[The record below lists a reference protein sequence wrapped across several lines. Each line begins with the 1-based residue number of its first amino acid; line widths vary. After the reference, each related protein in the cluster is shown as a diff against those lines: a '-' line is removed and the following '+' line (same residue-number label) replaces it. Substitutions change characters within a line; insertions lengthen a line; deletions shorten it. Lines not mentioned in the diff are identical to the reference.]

1 MPRQAP
7 ARPAGQDAYVA
18 QSARRYVITI
28 RNSNH
33 TLQWDTLGEPVAN
46 WVEQSFLADLPIL
59 VERQDLPKERCQ
71 WEGEPI
77 LVREVRMGWIP
88 LLNLFVRLVRKLRGP
103 PCNAGALHHPDGL
116 LVNIDAARAAD
127 GLG

>member
-33 TLQWDTLGEPVAN
+33 TLQWDTLGETVAN
-46 WVEQSFLADLPIL
+46 WVEQSFLADLPML

-71 WEGEPI
+71 WE
-77 LVREVRMGWIP
+77 
-88 LLNLFVRLVRKLRGP
+88 
-103 PCNAGALHHPDGL
+103 
-116 LVNIDAARAAD
+116 
-127 GLG
+127 